1 MKHPTHRTAKR
12 RSTPALIAGLSA
24 TALAAT
30 TAVVGLSPAAE
41 AITCPPG
48 FESLPGCTTAP
59 EPDGG
64 GSGAADTD
72 TWSTET
78 IAGMTVN
85 LYVPETEAAH
95 PDGRALMVNL
105 HGCVQTA
112 ANLTS
117 GGNWAATAD
126 EHGMVVAI
134 PAAPNGGVLLGCWDY
149 YDANHSSSN
158 PARHDDNLIDLA
170 TTLESRADLG
180 IDADQVYLS
189 GLSSGGG
196 QTMVM
201 GCLAPDVF
209 AGIGLNASPT
219 VGTTSGQIG
228 SVAVTKTQGTS
239 TCRDFAGSA
248 ADSFDTQ
255 LTSVVYG
262 NNDYTVAPG
271 YNTLNGE
278 IMAGIYGASTEST
291 FSLDGL
297 AGNNTAGTGTLYSDT
312 EGPRVSVIQNTGL
325 GHNWPAGGGPGGSY
339 ISTNSIDYPA
349 YVTEFFL
356 ENNRRAGGVEP
367 TPEPTDEPEPN
378 EEPTPTEEPTTGP
391 ETCFTATNADHEAAG
406 RATSYGVD
414 PYNPYY
420 AVGTQDYLGQGD
432 ATTTSLEQLSASSF
446 DLVPTC
452 D

>member
-1 MKHPTHRTAKR
+1 MTQQTHRTTKR
-12 RSTPALIAGLSA
+12 RPTAVLVAGLAA

-30 TAVVGLSPAAE
+30 TAVVGLSPAAQ

-48 FESLPGCTTAP
+48 FESLPGCTAAP
-59 EPDGG
+59 EPDDG
-64 GSGAADTD
+64 GSGAAATG

-78 IAGMTVN
+78 IAGMQVN
-85 LYVPETEAAH
+85 LYVPETAPAH
-95 PDGRALMVNL
+95 PDGRALMVTL

-117 GGNWAATAD
+117 GGNWAAAAD
-126 EHGMVVAI
+126 EHGMVVAV

-149 YDANHSSSN
+149 YDSNHSRSN
-158 PARHDDNLIDLA
+158 PGRHDDNLIDLA
-170 TTLESRADLG
+170 TALESRADLG

-209 AGIGLNASPT
+209 AGIGINAGPT

-228 SVAVTKTQGTS
+228 AVAVSKAQGTS
-239 TCRDFAGSA
+239 TCEGFAGSA
-248 ADSFDTQ
+248 ADSFETQ

-278 IMAGIYGASTEST
+278 IMAGIYGAATKTT
-291 FSLDGL
+291 FTLDGL
-297 AGNNTAGTGTLYSDT
+297 AGTNTAGDGTLYSDA
-312 EGPRVSVIQNTGL
+312 EGPRVSVIENTGL

-339 ISTNSIDYPA
+339 ISTDSIDYPA

-356 ENNRRAGGVEP
+356 QNNRRAGGTDP
-367 TPEPTDEPEPN
+367 TPEPTEEPTPTA
-378 EEPTPTEEPTTGP
+378 EPTPTEEPTTGP
-391 ETCFTATNADHEAAG
+391 ETCFTASNADHQAAG
-406 RATSYGVD
+406 RAVSYGAD

-420 AVGTQDYLGQGD
+420 AVGTNDYLGQGD

-446 DLVPTC
+446 DLVSNC